1 MWVTLPGAYATE
13 SFGDVYAAVATAASA
28 SAASAASATTAERVR
43 VPHRGYSLLGGLS
56 HRAGKGPA
64 VRTHCLLS

>member
-1 MWVTLPGAYATE
+1 MCVMLPGAYDTE

-28 SAASAASATTAERVR
+28 SATSAATATTAVRVR
-43 VPHRGYSLLGGLS
+43 VLIVVFPPWGSS